1 MKYKNIEIYSRN
13 ETVIF
18 ENVRTAKQIIIPV
31 TYENKYSSCT
41 YRFYENV
48 LYSRLSAAELVDY
61 FERDYRQG
69 MFFGCGSSIGFLV
82 NNYLDI

>member
-31 TYENKYSSCT
+31 TYENKYNSCIF
-41 YRFYENV
+41 RFYENV
-48 LYSRLSAAELVDY
+48 LYSKLGAAGLVEY
-61 FERDYRQG
+61 FERDYYQSL
-69 MFFGCGSSIGFLV
+69 FSGCGSSIGFLV
-82 NNYLDI
+82 NNYLNI

>member
-18 ENVRTAKQIIIPV
+18 ENVKTAKQIIIPV
-31 TYENKYSSCT
+31 TYENKYNSCVF
-41 YRFYENV
+41 RFYEDV
-48 LYSRLSAAELVDY
+48 LYSKLSATELVDY
-61 FERDYRQG
+61 FERDYYENL
-69 MFFGCGSSIGFLV
+69 FCGCGSSIGFLI